1 MTGNHVVHD
10 DFEKRSPNPLRDPK
24 DRRLPRIPEP
34 CAVVI
39 FGVTGDLARKKLIP
53 AIYDLANRGML
64 PPSFVVAG
72 FARRDWGDDDF
83 EELAKKAAQQHARTP
98 WRDEVWARLAGN
110 IKFVGGSFDDDN
122 AFDELSVTLD
132 ELRDTHR
139 IQGNAAFYLSIPPS
153 AFPVVLKQLARTGMA
168 DNTKS
173 GGWRRVVVE
182 KPFGHDLKSAKQ
194 LNSLVDEVFTPQD
207 VFRIDHYLGKETV
220 QNMLVF
226 RFGNGIFEPI
236 WNRQF
241 IDHIQITVAET
252 VGVEKRGGY
261 FEQAGTLRDMVP
273 NHICQL
279 MSLTA
284 MEPPNS
290 FHADAVRDE
299 QAKILNAIQPL
310 SGENVLHCSVRGQY
324 GEGEIEGIGVLAY
337 REEPGVAPD
346 SKTETFV
353 ALKLHIDNWRWAG
366 VPFYIRTGKR
376 MAARHTEVAI
386 QFKQVPFV
394 LFRETDVSRLAPN
407 FLVMHIAP
415 HEGISLHFSAKM
427 PGMEMRVG
435 GVDMDFNYADYFG
448 SDGSTGYEVLIYDCM
463 IGDQTL
469 FQRADMVEAG
479 WSVVDP
485 ILDVWKALP
494 PRNFPN
500 YPAGSWGPKE
510 SEEMMERDGRHWR
523 NHLHHAPVVHR

>member
-1 MTGNHVVHD
+1 MTETVLNLRVKDVLQRAG
-10 DFEKRSPNPLRDPK
+10 RGARPASP
-24 DRRLPRIPEP
+24 
-34 CAVVI
+34 CTMVI
-39 FGVTGDLARKKLIP
+39 FGATGDLTARKLIP
-53 AIYDLANRGML
+53 SLYNLKRNNLLSNDFAIIGIAMDSYTDETFRKNIGERIEAFATEAIDKDAKEWILSRTYYISGQFNDPAVFQKLKNVLA
-64 PPSFVVAG
+64 
-72 FARRDWGDDDF
+72 
-83 EELAKKAAQQHARTP
+83 
-98 WRDEVWARLAGN
+98 EVSTRHN
-110 IKFVGGSFDDDN
+110 TRDN
-122 AFDELSVTLD
+122 AF
-132 ELRDTHR
+132 
-139 IQGNAAFYLSIPPS
+139 FYLATSPRFFGEITR
-153 AFPVVLKQLARTGMA
+153 QLGAAGMIGEE
-168 DNTKS
+168 NRF
-173 GGWRRVVVE
+173 RRLVYE
-182 KPFGHDLKSAKQ
+182 KPFGNDLQSARA
-194 LNSLVDEVFTPQD
+194 LNAEIRSVVRERQIY
-207 VFRIDHYLGKETV
+207 RIDHYLGKETV

-261 FEQAGTLRDMVP
+261 FEHAGTLRDMVP

-310 SGENVLHCSVRGQY
+310 TGESVLHCSVRGQY
-324 GEGEIEGIGVLAY
+324 GEGEIEGMGVLAY
-337 REEPGVAPD
+337 REEPDVAPD

-353 ALKLHIDNWRWAG
+353 ALKLNIDNWRWAG

-394 LFRETDVSRLAPN
+394 LFRETDVSHLEPN

-415 HEGISLHFSAKM
+415 DEGISLHFTAKM

-479 WSVVDP
+479 WCVVDP

-523 NHLHHAPVVHR
+523 NHLHHPPVIHRQ